1 MTEPTTATCP
11 ECTGTHI
18 PEHPKGLLTFD
29 HDRATCSLGRAEDAT
44 ADADLRRAAGWL
56 GNFARPMTD
65 AEWTLLLAV
74 GIDPDGLTPWTTLTV
89 VSPGMLRRHWTQRKA
104 TAA

>member
-1 MTEPTTATCP
+1 
-11 ECTGTHI
+11 
-18 PEHPKGLLTFD
+18 
-29 HDRATCSLGRAEDAT
+29 
-44 ADADLRRAAGWL
+44 
-56 GNFARPMTD
+56 MTD

-89 VSPGMLRRHWTQRKA
+89 ISPGVLRRHWTQRKA